1 MEKRIYW
8 FLGLLIT
15 GMFCVSCSENEDVS
29 VQRRVTE
36 AESSLNLIA
45 PNGVKIISDIAE
57 LKKKLSEAVET
68 LQEDEFEIV
77 AIDFFPLVDNYC
89 VKIVYMKSNGK
100 TGSLAISDYEYQSSE
115 NLIRMRTRSEDS
127 GSGNV

>member
-100 TGSLAISDYEYQSSE
+100 TGSLAI
-115 NLIRMRTRSEDS
+115 
-127 GSGNV
+127 

>member
-1 MEKRIYW
+1 
-8 FLGLLIT
+8 
-15 GMFCVSCSENEDVS
+15 MFCVSCSENEDVS

-77 AIDFFPLVDNYC
+77 DIDDDAEFEAVAAEFD
-89 VKIVYMKSNGK
+89 KIM
-100 TGSLAISDYEYQSSE
+100 DEQE
-115 NLIRMRTRSEDS
+115 
-127 GSGNV
+127 

>member
-68 LQEDEFEIV
+68 LQE

-100 TGSLAISDYEYQSSE
+100 TGSLAISDFEY
-115 NLIRMRTRSEDS
+115 
-127 GSGNV
+127 

>member
-77 AIDFFPLVDNYC
+77 DIDDDAEFEAVAAEFD
-89 VKIVYMKSNGK
+89 KIM
-100 TGSLAISDYEYQSSE
+100 DEQE
-115 NLIRMRTRSEDS
+115 
-127 GSGNV
+127 

>member
-1 MEKRIYW
+1 
-8 FLGLLIT
+8 
-15 GMFCVSCSENEDVS
+15 MFSCSENEDVS

-77 AIDFFPLVDNYC
+77 AIDFSLWLII
-89 VKIVYMKSNGK
+89 IVLK
-100 TGSLAISDYEYQSSE
+100 
-115 NLIRMRTRSEDS
+115 
-127 GSGNV
+127 